1 MPIHFIDNYA
11 PNSLESSIVKKDGT
25 ALYGEIWVYEQF
37 LKFNEYDLLPK
48 EKWYLKHNYNL
59 SIHPSSKGKVEG
71 QVDFLLLSRF
81 GLLIIEVK
89 GGGIRVDEN
98 DCFYSYNKSGEYE
111 AENPFNQSKEY
122 THTLRELIDT
132 RAFVY
137 KAVIFPHEAG
147 FLLKGPQLSGYD
159 DLFFSKRKFQHL
171 NADQSR
177 AVTNLFFEF
186 ISTLAAKSRRKN
198 ISRLNPGWPLEKVN
212 NKLLEKYPELK
223 SKELKRLKSE
233 LFPSQSSYGYNPEK
247 VNKEIILSENYE
259 ILKGLRRNQKTLIQ
273 GAPGTG
279 KTVLATKFLAEN
291 LLKQH
296 KGIMYCANKLVCA
309 KLENIILND
318 YKLSSNDI
326 SFRIYSDKVTSE
338 SISSDLDFLV
348 FDEAQEYFDKGLF
361 DFIEELNK
369 KLERPKILILYDP
382 RQTIFSD
389 FKDIA
394 WYTDFFIEN
403 GFIHYLFDEI
413 YRCAQSPII
422 SEISR
427 HVLLNKL
434 LSKKEYAE
442 FVNNVDSIEDK
453 LRLVK
458 KIVDES
464 RFTKSEKT
472 ILIHS
477 DLIEEFKKIVED
489 FFKKDFEELTEDNI
503 SLASSKIRFT
513 TPLKYRGLENE
524 MVYLITPELD
534 SKSQVQNYVA
544 ITRAMQEVKL
554 VLWI

>member
-1 MPIHFIDNYA
+1 
-11 PNSLESSIVKKDGT
+11 
-25 ALYGEIWVYEQF
+25 
-37 LKFNEYDLLPK
+37 
-48 EKWYLKHNYNL
+48 
-59 SIHPSSKGKVEG
+59 
-71 QVDFLLLSRF
+71 
-81 GLLIIEVK
+81 
-89 GGGIRVDEN
+89 
-98 DCFYSYNKSGEYE
+98 
-111 AENPFNQSKEY
+111 
-122 THTLRELIDT
+122 
-132 RAFVY
+132 
-137 KAVIFPHEAG
+137 
-147 FLLKGPQLSGYD
+147 
-159 DLFFSKRKFQHL
+159 
-171 NADQSR
+171 
-177 AVTNLFFEF
+177 
-186 ISTLAAKSRRKN
+186 
-198 ISRLNPGWPLEKVN
+198 
-212 NKLLEKYPELK
+212 
-223 SKELKRLKSE
+223 
-233 LFPSQSSYGYNPEK
+233 
-247 VNKEIILSENYE
+247 
-259 ILKGLRRNQKTLIQ
+259 
-273 GAPGTG
+273 
-279 KTVLATKFLAEN
+279 
-291 LLKQH
+291 
-296 KGIMYCANKLVCA
+296 MYCANKLVCA

-442 FVNNVDSIEDK
+442 FVNNVDSTEDK

-477 DLIEEFKKIVED
+477 DLIEDFKKIVED

-503 SLASSKIRFT
+503 GLASSKIRFT

-544 ITRAMQEVKL
+544 VTRAMQEVKL